1 MQPQNNKKIFIVDD
15 DSFLIDM
22 YALKFTQAG
31 FFVESFLDPSLAL
44 EKLRA
49 GGNPDVLL
57 VDVVMPVMT
66 GFELLEKI
74 NAESLAKN
82 SAKIILSNRGE
93 EKDIEKGKSLGVNGY
108 IIKANATP
116 NEVVEKVM
124 NSIK

>member
-1 MQPQNNKKIFIVDD
+1 MQPNNKKIFIIDD

-22 YALKFTQAG
+22 YSLKFTQAG
-31 FFVESFLDPSLAL
+31 FLVESFLDPSVAL

-49 GGNPDVLL
+49 GGKPDVLL
-57 VDVVMPVMT
+57 VDIVMPVMT

-74 NAESLAKN
+74 NAENLAG
-82 SAKIILSNRGE
+82 SASKIILSNRGE
-93 EKDIEKGKSLGVNGY
+93 EKDIEKGKSLGVAGY

-124 NSIK
+124 NSIR